1 VGKQGTHPQRRRF
14 YLVCY
19 DVADDDRRQKVSEL
33 LAGYGPRVQYS
44 VFEAV
49 VASPQAFEEL
59 RAALSEAIDPDED
72 QVRVYPLRVPDLD
85 KVMVLGNRRLEER
98 QDFWIV

>member
-1 VGKQGTHPQRRRF
+1 MGEHPQRRRF

-19 DVADDDRRQKVSEL
+19 DIADDDRRQAVSEL

-44 VFEAV
+44 VFE
-49 VASPQAFEEL
+49 VAIATPHLFDEL
-59 RAALSEAIDPDED
+59 RKALKEAIEPDED
-72 QVRVYPLRVPDLD
+72 QVRVYPLRVPDVD
-85 KVMVLGNRRLEER
+85 KVMVLGERRLEER

>member
-1 VGKQGTHPQRRRF
+1 MGEHPHRRRF

-19 DVADDDRRQKVSEL
+19 DVADDGRRQSVSEL
-33 LAGYGPRVQYS
+33 LAAYGPRVQYS

-49 VASPQAFEEL
+49 MPSPHVFEEL
-59 RAALSEAIDPDED
+59 RKALLQAIEPDED

-98 QDFWIV
+98 EDFWIV

>member
-1 VGKQGTHPQRRRF
+1 MGKHPQRRRF

-19 DVADDDRRQKVSEL
+19 DIADDDRRQAVSEL

-44 VFEAV
+44 VFEVAV
-49 VASPQAFEEL
+49 PSPHVFDEL
-59 RAALSEAIDPDED
+59 REALKEAIEPDED

-85 KVMVLGNRRLEER
+85 KVMVLGERRLEER

>member
-1 VGKQGTHPQRRRF
+1 MSGVGEHPQRRRF

-19 DVADDDRRQKVSEL
+19 DVADDDRRQAVSEL

-44 VFEAV
+44 VFEVAA
-49 VASPQAFEEL
+49 ASPHVFDEL
-59 RAALSEAIDPDED
+59 RKALAEAIEPDED

-98 QDFWIV
+98 EDFWIV

>member
-1 VGKQGTHPQRRRF
+1 M
-14 YLVCY
+14 CY
-19 DVADDDRRQKVSEL
+19 DIADDDRCQRASEL

-44 VFEAV
+44 VFEV
-49 VASPQAFEEL
+49 TVPSPPAFEEL
-59 RAALSEAIDPDED
+59 RKALVEAIEPDED

-98 QDFWIV
+98 EDFWIV